1 MGARVSYQKSE
12 IESEALLHQED
23 IDNAWMRRRQMK
35 AYFDLLPASVMGNL
49 LNAVLVASL
58 YFSSFSVVGFIVTFV
73 VAIGLAGTRLIGW
86 RRYRTRG
93 TTQKQRDNFV
103 KTVTLHAGANG
114 IIWGGTL
121 LALMLSGERADLG
134 FLGMVAAGMMC
145 AGAISFSFVPTA
157 ARFFIGIVLACIL
170 GAFLSYG
177 EQMGYTAA
185 ALLSC
190 YTVVL
195 FKAVDLGFSNFV
207 ARLKREVELRQ
218 SAETV
223 RMLLHDFQEHGSDWL
238 WEVDTNGKIIVP
250 TNRFAEAAM
259 RPLETLEGM
268 DLLALF
274 DPSAELKSL
283 RNHINHV
290 RSFRD
295 LALEITINGEKRWWS
310 LSAYPVRG
318 DEGGLKHL
326 RGVATDISAVKLA
339 ETKVAYLAHYDGLTD
354 LPNRFLFNE
363 TINHALNRRQ
373 KSHRVAVL
381 SIDLDHFKSVN
392 DTLGHPA
399 GDALLKIVSRR
410 IETCIGEHEMVAR
423 MGGDEFAV
431 LLPVVNDDVH
441 AQDVAAKIIAAFV
454 DPFDVAGQQMLCGA
468 SIGIAF
474 APEDGDSVE
483 TLMKHVDLALYDAK
497 GNGRNRYSMFEADM
511 DEAARAR
518 REIEIDLRAAMQRD
532 ELSLYYQP
540 LVCIETGE
548 PNSYEALLRWHHPTR
563 GLVMPNDFIP
573 IAEETGLILQLGE
586 WVLRNAIAELAK
598 WPEHLCVS
606 VNLSPLQMKSAS
618 LISTIVNALAQNQV
632 APHRLELE
640 ITESVLMY
648 ESEVNLATLHKLK
661 SLGIQIALDD
671 FGTGYSSLNYLRSF
685 PFDKIKIDRCFVQ
698 DVEHRED
705 CQAIIRAITSLASSL
720 NMVTTAEGVE
730 DEAQRAQLKL
740 QGCTEVQG
748 YLFSKA
754 VPAHELTN
762 LRTFAQVAR
771 RPETITFLP
780 PAAVA
785 MTKQSG
791 RALRKSA

>member
-1 MGARVSYQKSE
+1 MLSYESKSVDNDAVMG
-12 IESEALLHQED
+12 ESD
-23 IDNAWMRRRQMK
+23 VDNAWLRRRQQK
-35 AYFDLLPASVMGNL
+35 AYFDLLPASVAGNL
-49 LNAVLVASL
+49 LNAILVAAL
-58 YFSSFSVVGFIVTFV
+58 YFDNFSTTSF
-73 VAIGLAGTRLIGW
+73 VAIFVIAFGLAAARLKGW
-86 RRYRTRG
+86 HRYRTTG
-93 TTQKQRDNFV
+93 TTQKQRDQFV
-103 KTVTLHAGANG
+103 QTVTIHASANG
-114 IIWGGTL
+114 LIWGCTL
-121 LALMLSGERADLG
+121 LALMVVGDKADLG

-145 AGAISFSFVPTA
+145 AGAISFSFVPSA
-157 ARFFIGIVLACIL
+157 ARCFTGIVLVCMI
-170 GAFLSYG
+170 GAFLHHG
-177 EQMGYTAA
+177 DQMGYTAA
-185 ALLSC
+185 ALLVC

-195 FKAVDLGFSNFV
+195 FKAVDLGFSNFIS
-207 ARLKREVELRQ
+207 RLKRELELRQ
-218 SAETV
+218 SADTV
-223 RMLLHDFQEHGSDWL
+223 RMLLHGFQEHGSDWL
-238 WEVDTNGKIIVP
+238 WEVNVDGKIIVP
-250 TNRFAEAAM
+250 STRFAEAAA
-259 RPLETLEGM
+259 RPVETLEDM
-268 DLLALF
+268 DMIALF
-274 DPSAELKSL
+274 DPTPELKSL
-283 RNHINHV
+283 RNHINYV

-295 LALEITINGEKRWWS
+295 LALELTINGEKRWWS
-310 LSAYPVRG
+310 LSAYPVRSHDG
-318 DEGGLKHL
+318 AQKYL

-354 LPNRFLFNE
+354 LPNRILFNE
-363 TINHALNRRQ
+363 TFNHALNRRQ
-373 KSHRVAVL
+373 PDRLVAIL
-381 SIDLDHFKSVN
+381 SLDLDHFKSVN

-399 GDALLKIVSRR
+399 GDALLKSVSRR
-410 IETCIGEHEMVAR
+410 IETCVGDQDMVAR
-423 MGGDEFAV
+423 MGGDEFTI
-431 LLPVVNDDVH
+431 LLPQIEDRSAVEAI
-441 AQDVAAKIIAAFV
+441 AQQILEAFSK
-454 DPFDVAGQQMLCGA
+454 PFDVAGQQILCGT

-474 APEDGDSVE
+474 APEDGNDVE

-497 GNGRNRYSMFEADM
+497 GNGRNRYSIFESDM

-518 REIEIDLRAAMQRD
+518 REIEIDLRSAMQRD
-532 ELSLYYQP
+532 ELTLFYQP

-586 WVLRNAIAELAK
+586 WVLRNAIAELAT

-632 APHRLELE
+632 AANRLELE

-698 DVEHRED
+698 DVDTRED
-705 CQAIIRAITSLASSL
+705 CQAIIRAITSLATSL

-730 DEAQRAQLKL
+730 EESQRDQLKL

-748 YLFSKA
+748 FLFSKA

-762 LRTFAQVAR
+762 LRSEEPTER
-771 RPETITFLP
+771 RKETITFLP
-780 PAAVA
+780 PASIPVSDR
-785 MTKQSG
+785 QQRG
-791 RALRKSA
+791 LRKRA